1 MSIPGIHLTQIGRG
15 DFLLDPSRS
24 LNTRNSGQLIE
35 AIAARLLQARA
46 VRLYYDLSDQ
56 SLIDPVYYAWL
67 DMLARAMQAINV
79 RMICIQMQP
88 TAAFALSRFLQEK
101 PQFETALDIDGWR

>member
-1 MSIPGIHLTQIGRG
+1 MSIPGLHLTQIGRG

-24 LNTRNSGQLIE
+24 LNTRNSGQLI
-35 AIAARLLQARA
+35 ADITARLLQARA
-46 VRLYYDLSDQ
+46 ARLYYDLSDQ

-101 PQFETALDIDGWR
+101 PQFDTALDIDGWR